1 MASVYSEEREK
12 RRIKKRYKELLLSIG
27 DRVDAD
33 GKEQI
38 REAFELAVEAHKDR
52 RRESGDPFI
61 FHLISVAQIVVGEIG
76 LGRRSIIAAL
86 LHEAVRGKQI
96 SLDMIQQKFGKSVS
110 DLLTGL
116 VKIAELGNNDN
127 KIQADNFR
135 NLLLSLSDDVRV
147 ILIKIADRLD
157 LMRSMSYIDAEKQV
171 RKSLETFYL
180 YAPLAHRLGL
190 YNIKSEMEDLSMKYT
205 EPDAYK
211 MIIKKLSDTKA
222 KRDKFIKQ
230 FIEPIKVQLKKQDYK
245 FEIKG
250 RTKSIYSIW
259 KKMQKQNVPFE
270 EVYDLF
276 AIRII
281 LFSDLEKEKSECWN
295 TYSMI
300 TDKYQPNPKRMRD
313 WISVPKTNGYESL
326 HTTVVGPDG
335 RWVEVQ
341 IRTDRMNE
349 VAEKGFAAHWKYKGI
364 KSEQS
369 LDDWLLKIRDILET
383 PEQSENVI
391 DSFKMNLY
399 NKEVFVFTPNG
410 DLKKFPHG
418 SCLLDFAY
426 DIHSDLGDTCIGGK
440 INGKNITIKYVLQNG
455 DIISVN
461 TSKKQFPKPDWLGF
475 VKTTKAKARVKQY
488 LKEVKLKDADDG
500 KEMLVR
506 RLKNWKVPM
515 SDKLFFDMIKAF
527 KYKNALDFYS
537 DIAKEKISLQD
548 VKTYIN
554 SLTPKDD
561 KVVKAEV
568 VENHVVQP
576 QSTTT
581 STSSDFLEIDNKLVN
596 VDYKFARCCNP
607 VMGDRVFGF
616 ITIGDGIKIHRD
628 DCPNALQLKKSYP
641 YRIVEVKWKDTDE
654 QTSFLVNVKILGS
667 GSGIMSS
674 VTDIITKDPKVS
686 MRAFFIDSDTV
697 GEFAG
702 RIQINVSD
710 LKHLDYILR
719 KILSVKGVIKASRMN
734 S

>member
-1 MASVYSEEREK
+1 
-12 RRIKKRYKELLLSIG
+12 
-27 DRVDAD
+27 
-33 GKEQI
+33 
-38 REAFELAVEAHKDR
+38 
-52 RRESGDPFI
+52 
-61 FHLISVAQIVVGEIG
+61 
-76 LGRRSIIAAL
+76 
-86 LHEAVRGKQI
+86 
-96 SLDMIQQKFGKSVS
+96 
-110 DLLTGL
+110 
-116 VKIAELGNNDN
+116 
-127 KIQADNFR
+127 
-135 NLLLSLSDDVRV
+135 
-147 ILIKIADRLD
+147 
-157 LMRSMSYIDAEKQV
+157 
-171 RKSLETFYL
+171 
-180 YAPLAHRLGL
+180 
-190 YNIKSEMEDLSMKYT
+190 
-205 EPDAYK
+205 
-211 MIIKKLSDTKA
+211 
-222 KRDKFIKQ
+222 
-230 FIEPIKVQLKKQDYK
+230 
-245 FEIKG
+245 
-250 RTKSIYSIW
+250 
-259 KKMQKQNVPFE
+259 
-270 EVYDLF
+270 
-276 AIRII
+276 
-281 LFSDLEKEKSECWN
+281 
-295 TYSMI
+295 
-300 TDKYQPNPKRMRD
+300 MRD